1 MTTRN
6 KIFTSV
12 IATFAVMYGGD
23 VCAAPMVSPDSS
35 SSAKP
40 IMQLTSRDYV
50 DGLVAPVKKMVEDHD
65 TLLGHVIMT
74 TTVDTVT
81 GAINELNRTKLN
93 IEGHEASRIVV
104 TNELGA
110 ITTATA
116 VEMTQVNGLTTELNS
131 KQIKLTSENLKGS
144 GSVDIAF
151 DENGV
156 ITVNGGEGISYTS
169 GDTYVSVDN
178 TTEKISVNADGN
190 WSASI
195 SSSIFCVL
203 PAVNAFISSTGPN
216 SALSSFAGILPP
228 KYLICIETVLDT
240 RLPRSFA
247 RSAFIRLMSASCVNC
262 PSEPK
267 GTSLKR
273 KYLIASAPYIST
285 S

>member
-178 TTEKISVNADGN
+178 TTEKISVNADTNVRVG
-190 WSASI
+190 SGLATSTAVI
-195 SSSIFCVL
+195 AYAL
-203 PAVNAFISSTGPN
+203 PKPVD
-216 SALSSFAGILPP
+216 
-228 KYLICIETVLDT
+228 CIETTCVLSVDGNGEPYWMKLELIYELPNAASETPASDT
-240 RLPRSFA
+240 GETTL
-247 RSAFIRLMSASCVNC
+247 
-262 PSEPK
+262 
-267 GTSLKR
+267 
-273 KYLIASAPYIST
+273 
-285 S
+285 